1 MHLLCTIPG
10 HGEPLKAWFRLFSQ
24 PYPPQVKKKK
34 KKKRFRSS
42 LGKRSMSLRV
52 GLERRCE
59 YGIMDIMVGPLHDG
73 DQMSVGRHG
82 ELVVR
87 A

>member
-10 HGEPLKAWFRLFSQ
+10 HGEPLKAWGGLFSQ

-34 KKKRFRSS
+34 KKKTFRSS
-42 LGKRSMSLRV
+42 LGKRSVSLRV
-52 GLERRCE
+52 GLEKRCE
-59 YGIMDIMVGPLHDG
+59 YGTMDIMIGPVHDG
-73 DQMSVGRHG
+73 VQMSIGRHG
-82 ELVVR
+82 GLVTR

>member
-10 HGEPLKAWFRLFSQ
+10 HGEPLKAWFGLFSQ
-24 PYPPQVKKKK
+24 PYPPQVKKK
-34 KKKRFRSS
+34 FRSS
-42 LGKRSMSLRV
+42 LGKRSVSLRV

-59 YGIMDIMVGPLHDG
+59 YGIMDIMEGPLHDG
-73 DQMSVGRHG
+73 VQMSVGRHG
-82 ELVVR
+82 GFVVR